1 MLAAAGST
9 AAYEIS
15 GPSIVHNPRDGVV
28 RLYGAGGPEPA
39 WPKKA
44 PADADILRGTAEE
57 DITALLETC
66 KSFSWND
73 VTPIYIRPAVIAV
86 KKRNPKLI
94 RGFDDLLKT
103 EWVSSRRME
112 PVLRIPGSF

>member
-44 PADADILRGTAEE
+44 PADADIL
-57 DITALLETC
+57 
-66 KSFSWND
+66 
-73 VTPIYIRPAVIAV
+73 
-86 KKRNPKLI
+86 
-94 RGFDDLLKT
+94 
-103 EWVSSRRME
+103 
-112 PVLRIPGSF
+112 